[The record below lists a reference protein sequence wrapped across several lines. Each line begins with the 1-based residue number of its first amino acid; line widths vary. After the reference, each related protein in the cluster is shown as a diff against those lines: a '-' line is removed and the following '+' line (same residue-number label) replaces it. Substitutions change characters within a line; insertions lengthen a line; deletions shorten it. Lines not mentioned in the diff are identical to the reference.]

1 MPQLLTYSKIMKNL
15 ELTPGRSSTYFR
27 YEEINDDEFVKQQ
40 FEERL
45 KLKEADQKYQKAM
58 VAYHANKETIAYLD
72 SYKVSSNILG
82 SILTHQ
88 IQNRLK
94 EIVVEAQRKESAE
107 YLDIFEPINK
117 KRSFIDIITDNDQIT
132 AYSIL
137 V

>member
-15 ELTPGRSSTYFR
+15 KLTPGRSSTYFR

-45 KLKEADQKYQKAM
+45 KLKEADRKYQKAM
-58 VAYHANKETIAYLD
+58 IAYHANKETIAYLD
-72 SYKVSSNILG
+72 SYK
-82 SILTHQ
+82 
-88 IQNRLK
+88 NRLK

-117 KRSFIDIITDNDQIT
+117 KRSFIDIITDNDQIP

>member
-1 MPQLLTYSKIMKNL
+1 MGKNL

-45 KLKEADQKYQKAM
+45 KLKEANQKYQKAM

-72 SYKVSSNILG
+72 SYKNM
-82 SILTHQ
+82 
-88 IQNRLK
+88 LK

-107 YLDIFEPINK
+107 YLDIFEPINI
-117 KRSFIDIITDNDQIT
+117 KRSFIDIITDNDQIP

>member
-72 SYKVSSNILG
+72 SYK
-82 SILTHQ
+82 
-88 IQNRLK
+88 NRLK

-117 KRSFIDIITDNDQIT
+117 KRSFIDIITDNDQIP

>member
-15 ELTPGRSSTYFR
+15 KLTPGRSSTYFR

-72 SYKVSSNILG
+72 SYK
-82 SILTHQ
+82 
-88 IQNRLK
+88 NRLK

-117 KRSFIDIITDNDQIT
+117 KRSFIDIITDNDQIP